1 MGCPG
6 CAASACCRAA
16 KATGAGGGVDLAT
29 IGRRAIAAGG
39 PLTRF
44 SVLKGAPR
52 TLFCVGAPGPPALMG
67 MDANCLTLT
76 ATATRATGCA
86 LTKAC
91 CGTAEIAPATLRF
104 AYLTLTMFVSLR
116 MMVVL

>member
-1 MGCPG
+1 
-6 CAASACCRAA
+6 
-16 KATGAGGGVDLAT
+16 LAT

-39 PLTRF
+39 TLTRF
-44 SVLKGAPR
+44 AVLKRAPS
-52 TLFCVGAPGPPALMG
+52 TLFCVGATATLALMG
-67 MDANCLTLT
+67 MDANCLTST

-91 CGTAEIAPATLRF
+91 CGIAEIAPETLRF

-116 MMVVL
+116 MIVVL